1 MYFEIIFFILDNVAD
16 STSRPV
22 PAAPINARPPPINC
36 KKKKGT
42 CSHIVAF
49 GLHYN
54 KSAWTAYET
63 YLSGQHAITPLPDDS

>member
-1 MYFEIIFFILDNVAD
+1 MKA
-16 STSRPV
+16 
-22 PAAPINARPPPINC
+22 PAAPRNTRPPPINC
-36 KKKKGT
+36 KKKKRT